1 MNYKAYIYVVTLLMS
16 IYALSGVNFDR
27 FIKTNKAI
35 EARLLVI
42 LISLATSYL
51 VTNFITDFI
60 NVSSIIKGWS
70 VWIKNYSI

>member
-60 NVSSIIKGWS
+60 NVSSIIKG
-70 VWIKNYSI
+70 